1 MLDQN
6 GKSQVVTMGSYGIGV
21 SRAVAAI
28 AEQSYDEIGLSWP
41 VEVAPAKVH
50 VVATGKEDTVF
61 EAAEKISADLEARG
75 ISVMIDDR
83 RGTSPGVKFKD
94 AELIGIPLI
103 VVVGKALEQ
112 GNVEVRVRK
121 TGDKSEVSVTSA
133 VDEIAKTLATL
144 P

>member
-1 MLDQN
+1 M
-6 GKSQVVTMGSYGIGV
+6 
-21 SRAVAAI
+21 
-28 AEQSYDEIGLSWP
+28 
-41 VEVAPAKVH
+41 
-50 VVATGKEDTVF
+50 VATGKEDTVF